1 MRLNAEHAPKSIR
14 KWMGDSV
21 GHWEGDTLV
30 VDTTNFSDKTRFRG
44 STQDLHVV
52 ERFTRADAGTLI
64 YRFTVEDPNTWEKP
78 WTGEYAWPATD
89 EKDVRIRV
97 PRRKLRAGQHP
108 ARRAAE
114 GNGRREENQAVRETM
129 KQTLLLAAAALMI
142 ATTPIFGHHAFGGE
156 FDPNKPV
163 LLKGPVTKV
172 EWVNPHAWIHLEVT
186 KPDGTKEEWMVEGG
200 TPNTLLRRGVTR
212 ESLKVGTVLVID
224 GYQARDHSLLRAN
237 GRNVTYPDGKKLF
250 LGSSGTGAPTD
261 GADPTEPAKPAGR
274 GRGGSKRP

>member
-1 MRLNAEHAPKSIR
+1 MRTK
-14 KWMGDSV
+14 
-21 GHWEGDTLV
+21 
-30 VDTTNFSDKTRFRG
+30 F
-44 STQDLHVV
+44 
-52 ERFTRADAGTLI
+52 
-64 YRFTVEDPNTWEKP
+64 
-78 WTGEYAWPATD
+78 
-89 EKDVRIRV
+89 
-97 PRRKLRAGQHP
+97 
-108 ARRAAE
+108 
-114 GNGRREENQAVRETM
+114 
-129 KQTLLLAAAALMI
+129 LLSAAALLI
-142 ATTPIFGHHAFGGE
+142 GTAPILGHHAFGGE

-212 ESLKVGTVLVID
+212 ESLKVGTLLVID

-261 GADPTEPAKPAGR
+261 GADPTEAPKGR
-274 GRGGSKRP
+274 GRGGL

>member
-1 MRLNAEHAPKSIR
+1 MRTK
-14 KWMGDSV
+14 
-21 GHWEGDTLV
+21 
-30 VDTTNFSDKTRFRG
+30 F
-44 STQDLHVV
+44 
-52 ERFTRADAGTLI
+52 
-64 YRFTVEDPNTWEKP
+64 
-78 WTGEYAWPATD
+78 
-89 EKDVRIRV
+89 
-97 PRRKLRAGQHP
+97 
-108 ARRAAE
+108 
-114 GNGRREENQAVRETM
+114 
-129 KQTLLLAAAALMI
+129 LLSAAALLI
-142 ATTPIFGHHAFGGE
+142 GTAPILGHHAFGGE

-212 ESLKVGTVLVID
+212 ESLKVGTLLVID

-261 GADPTEPAKPAGR
+261 GADPTEPPKGR
-274 GRGGSKRP
+274 GRGGL